1 MAHRRTD
8 SFPEWLDAGRI
19 DEHIPEAHSRL
30 AQRPAARG
38 LRESAVAEGAAV
50 RLSAEIVDLTS
61 VETVEA
67 FVQRVLPEA
76 YRLAAFMV
84 CDPAWSEEVAH
95 DAVLAAWDRRDRL
108 RDPDALDAW
117 LGRFVADRCRG
128 LLRSRSRHGM
138 AELGAPS
145 YRGRADAPVPANL
158 PARTVATLRARQE
171 RGEGRQRLWGRLS
184 EIVPG
189 ALFVLAVGA
198 VALVTLPWSRP
209 SPTGPGEPTAPILD
223 PSPSGAIPVT
233 VMNLGAPEVAVDI
246 NDYQIQDS
254 LGCGSIRT
262 YEVESAAARIDLR
275 ATTGSAAS
283 VDASKPIWLVMF
295 PTGWIAYETEPRPEQ
310 TISMCGTALFGG
322 ADPNGRVSWDLETP
336 IASGDALMNLEVLTA
351 TQLWLGQFRHAVA
364 ATPGDSVVV
373 TCTWSVSPAV
383 PLRQARARLVPLEF
397 RFLVADAEDRTV
409 FRYVNI
415 DLSDGHAMG
424 IDELF
429 TSPATG
435 LAALSTES
443 LKLLPVGLAGALKT
457 APKAANFAAW
467 NPYADGLHIELQYA
481 NPWPAG
487 NGPGTGV
494 PVTIPWSAVDG
505 LIKPDSPVR
514 DWWTP

>member
-1 MAHRRTD
+1 M
-8 SFPEWLDAGRI
+8 
-19 DEHIPEAHSRL
+19 PEAHSRL
-30 AQRPAARG
+30 PQQPAARG
-38 LRESAVAEGAAV
+38 PRESAVAEGAAV
-50 RLSAEIVDLTS
+50 RQSAEIVDLTS

-76 YRLAAFMV
+76 YRLAAIML
-84 CDPAWSEEVAH
+84 CDSVRSKEVAH

-117 LGRFVADRCRG
+117 LTRFVADRCRG
-128 LLRSRSRHGM
+128 LLRSRSRDRAAG
-138 AELGAPS
+138 LGAAS
-145 YRGRADAPVPANL
+145 NRGRADAPVPAQL
-158 PARTVATLRARQE
+158 PGMLVATLRARQE
-171 RGEGRQRLWGRLS
+171 RGEGRQGLWGRLS
-184 EIVPG
+184 EIAPG

-198 VALVTLPWSRP
+198 VALVMLPWSRP
-209 SPTGPGEPTAPILD
+209 SPTGPGEPAAPIMD
-223 PSPSGAIPVT
+223 PSPSGAAIPVT

-262 YEVESAAARIDLR
+262 YEVEGKAARIDLR
-275 ATTGSAAS
+275 ATTGSAAL

-295 PTGWIAYETEPRPEQ
+295 PTGWIAYETEPPPEQ
-310 TISMCGTALFGG
+310 TISMCGTVLFGG
-322 ADPNGRVSWDLETP
+322 ADPDGRVSWDLETP

-351 TQLWLGQFRHAVA
+351 TQLWLSQFRHAVM
-364 ATPGDSVVV
+364 ATPGDSAVV
-373 TCTWSVSPAV
+373 TCTWSVSQAV
-383 PLRQARARLVPLEF
+383 SLRQARARLVPLEF
-397 RFLVADAEDRTV
+397 RFLVADAGDRTV

-435 LAALSTES
+435 LAALSAES
-443 LKLLPVGLAGALKT
+443 LKLLPEGLAGAVKT
-457 APKAANFAAW
+457 APKAANFGAW

-481 NPWPAG
+481 NPWPTG

-494 PVTIPWSAVDG
+494 PVTIPWSALDG

>member
-1 MAHRRTD
+1 M
-8 SFPEWLDAGRI
+8 
-19 DEHIPEAHSRL
+19 HIPEAHSGL
-30 AQRPAARG
+30 PQRPATWG
-38 LRESAVAEGAAV
+38 PRESAVAEGAAV

-76 YRLAAFMV
+76 YRLAAIMS
-84 CDPAWSEEVAH
+84 CDPVGAEEVAH
-95 DAVLAAWDRRDRL
+95 DALLAAWDRRDRL
-108 RDPDALDAW
+108 RDPAALDAW
-117 LGRFVADRCRG
+117 LTRFVAGKCRG
-128 LLRSRSRHGM
+128 LLRGRSRGG
-138 AELGAPS
+138 AVELGAAS
-145 YRGRADAPVPANL
+145 NRGWADAPVPAEVSG
-158 PARTVATLRARQE
+158 RIVATLRAREEQ
-171 RGEGRQRLWGRLS
+171 GEGRLRLWRRLS
-184 EIVPG
+184 EVVPG
-189 ALFVLAVGA
+189 ALLVLAVAA
-198 VALVTLPWSRP
+198 VALVMLPWSRS
-209 SPTGPGEPTAPILD
+209 SPIGPGEPTAPILD

-262 YEVESAAARIDLR
+262 YEVESAAARIDVR

-295 PTGWIAYETEPRPEQ
+295 PTGWIAYDTEPPTEQ

-322 ADPNGRVSWDLETP
+322 TDPNGRVSWDLETP

-351 TQLWLGQFRHAVA
+351 TQLWLSQFRHAVM
-364 ATPGDSVVV
+364 ATPGDSAVV
-373 TCTWSVSPAV
+373 TCTWSVSQAV
-383 PLRQARARLVPLEF
+383 SLRQSRARLVPLEF
-397 RFLVADAEDRTV
+397 RFLVATAEDRTV

-443 LKLLPVGLAGALKT
+443 LKLLPEGLAGAVKT

-487 NGPGTGV
+487 NGPGAGV